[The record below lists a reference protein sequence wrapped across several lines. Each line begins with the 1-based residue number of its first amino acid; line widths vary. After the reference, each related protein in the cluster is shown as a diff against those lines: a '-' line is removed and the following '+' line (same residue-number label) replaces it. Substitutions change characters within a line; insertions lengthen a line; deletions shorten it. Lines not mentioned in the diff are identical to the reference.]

1 MGEEQKYYVQIENGI
16 VVKFAY
22 DEETA
27 RILGLTE
34 ILDYEPLQWNG
45 INYTKEKFAEI
56 QATQEYKDE
65 QAQINKDAFDYESKQ
80 FENEASYIQ
89 YKGKKIPLQEIL
101 FKSLIYTSLTD
112 AYVYLKTEDGD
123 LLKVLRATFLLIV
136 AKAKINL
143 KSVEEALYNADNQ
156 FDPKKTLEE
165 NIAKIKGIFDAIDKI
180 FND

>member
-1 MGEEQKYYVQIENGI
+1 MKYYAKLENEDI
-16 VVKFAY
+16 VLQY
-22 DEETA
+22 TQDEDSAKYYGYT
-27 RILGLTE
+27 T
-34 ILDYEPLQWNG
+34 ILDYEPISYNG
-45 INYTKEKFAEI
+45 ICYTQSGFEKIKE
-56 QATQEYKDE
+56 TQKYKDE
-65 QAQINKDAFDYESKQ
+65 QAQSKKVEFELESKQ
-80 FENEASYIQ
+80 FENEASYIE
-89 YKGKKIPLQEIL
+89 YKGKKISLEEIL

-112 AYVYLKTEDGD
+112 AYVYLKTEEGD

-156 FDPKKTLEE
+156 FDPAKSLEE